1 MALYPESECRE
12 GFTRNRNNRVSD
24 VTKESFLP
32 PREDA
37 TIVSPATPGGEGA
50 VSIVRLSGP
59 KAFPVLS
66 ALTSLSPSFF
76 PPRTLMRAD
85 VRDAAGNLIDA
96 ALAVCF
102 PGPNSFTGEDVV
114 ELHLHGSPVVVEAAV
129 RAACEAGAAPAEPGE
144 FSRRAFLNGK
154 MDLTQAE
161 GLADLI
167 AARTQAAT
175 SSALRQMRGAIGQKI
190 SPIRESL
197 VELLTEL
204 ETAIDFGDEEDLP
217 QIEQTKIRERVKEMS
232 CLLESLLGTYEKGRR
247 FRDGAMVAI
256 AGVANVG
263 KSLLLNRLAGEERAI
278 VDDTPGT
285 TRDFLRAEV
294 VVGGIPVLLV
304 DTAGLRETK
313 DPVEIKGVARSK
325 EAIAQADLVLFVLD
339 GAREVKEEDRQ
350 AFEEVREH
358 PHLVVVNKSDLPAV
372 ATGEELAGAGK
383 GKGVVRLSAKTG
395 ESVDRLVEMIARELA
410 ISEGAVLAQAPL
422 TRERHRLAVAKAL
435 EALARAGESV
445 SAGLPFEFT
454 AADIREASC
463 ALAELVGEIAPE
475 EILNEVFSRFCIG
488 K

>member
-1 MALYPESECRE
+1 LTRE
-12 GFTRNRNNRVSD
+12 NDS
-24 VTKESFLP
+24 S
-32 PREDA
+32 PRESA

-66 ALTSLSPSFF
+66 ALISLSPSFF

-96 ALAVCF
+96 ALAVRF
-102 PGPNSFTGEDVV
+102 PGPNSFTGEDVA
-114 ELHLHGSPVVVEAAV
+114 ELHLHGSPVVVEAAI
-129 RAACEAGAAPAEPGE
+129 RAACAAGAEPAEPGE

-167 AARTQAAT
+167 TARTQAAT
-175 SSALRQMRGAIGQKI
+175 SSALRQMRGAIGQKV

-204 ETAIDFGDEEDLP
+204 ETAIDFGEEEDIP
-217 QIEQTKIRERVKEMS
+217 QADQAQIGERVKEIS
-232 CLLESLLGTYEKGRR
+232 SRLESLLGTYEKGRR
-247 FRDGAMVAI
+247 FGDGAMVAI
-256 AGVANVG
+256 VGVANVG
-263 KSLLLNRLAGEERAI
+263 KSLLLNRLAEEERAI

-285 TRDFLRAEV
+285 TRDFLQAEV

-313 DPVEIKGVARSK
+313 DPVERKGVARSK
-325 EAIAQADLVLFVLD
+325 GIIAQADLVLFVLD

-350 AFEEVREH
+350 AFEEARER
-358 PHLVVVNKSDLPAV
+358 PHLIVVNKSDLPAV
-372 ATGEELAGAGK
+372 ATGEELAVASGRRGI
-383 GKGVVRLSAKTG
+383 VRLSAKTG
-395 ESVDRLVEMIARELA
+395 ESIDQLVEAVSRELA

-422 TRERHRLAVAKAL
+422 TRERHRLAVERAL
-435 EALARAGESV
+435 EALARADESV
-445 SAGLPFEFT
+445 SVGMSPEFT
-454 AADIREASC
+454 AADVREASR

-475 EILNEVFSRFCIG
+475 EILDEVFSRFCIG

>member
-1 MALYPESECRE
+1 LTKEILSPRE
-12 GFTRNRNNRVSD
+12 G
-24 VTKESFLP
+24 
-32 PREDA
+32 A

-66 ALTSLSPSFF
+66 ALTSLPSSFF
-76 PPRTLMRAD
+76 IPRTLMRAE
-85 VRDAAGNLIDA
+85 VRDAAGGLIDA
-96 ALAVCF
+96 ALAVRF

-114 ELHLHGSPVVVEAAV
+114 ELHLHGSPVVVDAAV
-129 RAACEAGAAPAEPGE
+129 RAACAAGAVPAEPGE

-167 AARTQAAT
+167 TARTQAAA
-175 SSALRQMRGAIGQKI
+175 SSALRQMRGAIGQKTG
-190 SPIRESL
+190 PIRENL

-204 ETAIDFGDEEDLP
+204 ETAIDFGDEEDIP
-217 QIEQTKIRERVKEMS
+217 QAGQPQLVERVKEIAHE
-232 CLLESLLGTYEKGRR
+232 LELILGTYEKGKR
-247 FRDGAMVAI
+247 FSDGAMAAI
-256 AGVANVG
+256 VGVANVG

-285 TRDFLRAEV
+285 TRDFLQAEV

-304 DTAGLRETK
+304 DTAGLRETV
-313 DPVEIKGVARSK
+313 DLVEQKGVARSK
-325 EAIAQADLVLFVLD
+325 EIITQADLVLFVLD

-350 AFEEVREH
+350 AFEKVRER
-358 PHLVVVNKSDLPAV
+358 PHFIVVNKSDLPAV
-372 ATGEELAGAGK
+372 ATGEELEGEAEGR
-383 GKGVVRLSAKTG
+383 GVIRLSAKTG
-395 ESVDRLVEMIARELA
+395 ENISRLVEAIALELA
-410 ISEGAVLAQAPL
+410 VSEGAVLTQAPL
-422 TRERHRLAVAKAL
+422 TRERHRQAVAKAQ

-445 SAGLPFEFT
+445 SAGMPAEFT
-454 AADIREASC
+454 AADVREASR

-475 EILNEVFSRFCIG
+475 EILDEVFSRFCIG